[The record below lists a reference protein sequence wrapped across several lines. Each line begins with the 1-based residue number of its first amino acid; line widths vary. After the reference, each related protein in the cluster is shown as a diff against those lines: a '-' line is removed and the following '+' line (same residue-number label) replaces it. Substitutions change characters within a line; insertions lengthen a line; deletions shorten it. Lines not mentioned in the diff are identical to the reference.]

1 MPFGEAYLCNARPLS
16 FPAMFL
22 LQTLF
27 FHRCSTRNSS
37 VLSENLPS
45 LSLSFSFSL
54 LRDDQQDKEAL
65 TRDMDRKKGIHLTD
79 RFNVRLIALDSFL
92 IRCIII
98 IYLYPASAFRR
109 TSRRWNGK
117 DGMETRSKNV
127 ISSVEE
133 AATRERILRWQRT
146 DPTENYSRI
155 SEDRDFLFVKKNRP
169 PLRKWKTEDTPL
181 LSFRIERNKGFLSK
195 SLGELFARRAR
206 PRREVVKD

>member
-79 RFNVRLIALDSFL
+79 RSVRLIALDSFL

-146 DPTENYSRI
+146 DPTENYSR
-155 SEDRDFLFVKKNRP
+155 
-169 PLRKWKTEDTPL
+169 TEYPKIAIFC
-181 LSFRIERNKGFLSK
+181 S
-195 SLGELFARRAR
+195 
-206 PRREVVKD
+206 

>member
-1 MPFGEAYLCNARPLS
+1 MFHPKFLRSLRKPS
-16 FPAMFL
+16 F
-22 LQTLF
+22 
-27 FHRCSTRNSS
+27 
-37 VLSENLPS
+37 S

-79 RFNVRLIALDSFL
+79 RSVRLIALDFFL

-146 DPTENYSRI
+146 DPTENYSR
-155 SEDRDFLFVKKNRP
+155 
-169 PLRKWKTEDTPL
+169 TEYPKIAIFC
-181 LSFRIERNKGFLSK
+181 S
-195 SLGELFARRAR
+195 
-206 PRREVVKD
+206 

>member
-1 MPFGEAYLCNARPLS
+1 MLGRFRFRPCFYSKPSSSTAVPPEIPPFS
-16 FPAMFL
+16 QKTFL
-22 LQTLF
+22 
-27 FHRCSTRNSS
+27 
-37 VLSENLPS
+37 
-45 LSLSFSFSL
+45 LSFSFSL

-98 IYLYPASAFRR
+98 IYLYPASVFRR

-146 DPTENYSRI
+146 DPTENYSR
-155 SEDRDFLFVKKNRP
+155 
-169 PLRKWKTEDTPL
+169 TEYPKIAIFC
-181 LSFRIERNKGFLSK
+181 S
-195 SLGELFARRAR
+195 
-206 PRREVVKD
+206 